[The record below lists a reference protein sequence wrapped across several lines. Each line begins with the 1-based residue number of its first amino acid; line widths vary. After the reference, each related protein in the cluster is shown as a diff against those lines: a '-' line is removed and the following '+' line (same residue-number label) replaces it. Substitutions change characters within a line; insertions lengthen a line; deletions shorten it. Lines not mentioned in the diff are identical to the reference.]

1 MSVVAVAADP
11 PGHST
16 GGSLDARNDGDDGGG
31 GGGAAGVTVSGG
43 SAPLPQ
49 HPPARITVQLG
60 SVSLSLPGRV
70 WLAAVPALWST
81 FIVSTKLLV
90 SAPVALPPSLFNAA
104 RLCLSAAVCVPF
116 IVREVRRGWKESGGV
131 TAATAPGGGLDFL
144 VPGVELGAWM
154 FLANTAQMVGL
165 RTTTASRAAF
175 LVQLE
180 SVLVPLAAAAL
191 GVAPLTTAAV
201 VSSVVTV
208 AGVAVLSSDRGGGA
222 PAATAAAAAAAVRG
236 GGRVA
241 SLSVGDGLEVLAAV
255 LLTAYVLR
263 TSHHARRVRRAMPL
277 VAVKI
282 VTQAVLALGWA
293 AVSRGVPAL
302 IAAARTVATTRT
314 AAVASRGW
322 AVMPAGVTPGVV
334 ALNVGLVVW
343 SGLFVSATTTWLQTA
358 GQRVVP
364 ASEAAIIYAT
374 QPLWA
379 SAFAAAVLGESFGW
393 RGVAGG
399 LLILVGVVLAGR
411 RPPAVGVP
419 GKEGEGRGK
428 GRAAPAPTAPTVAP

>member
-1 MSVVAVAADP
+1 M
-11 PGHST
+11 
-16 GGSLDARNDGDDGGG
+16 ARPM
-31 GGGAAGVTVSGG
+31 AC
-43 SAPLPQ
+43 
-49 HPPARITVQLG
+49 ITVRLG
-60 SVSLSLPGRV
+60 GVSLSLPGRV

-116 IVREVRRGWKESGGV
+116 IVREVRRGWKETGGV
-131 TAATAPGGGLDFL
+131 PAATAPGGGLDFL

-191 GVAPLTTAAV
+191 GVAPLTATAV

-208 AGVAVLSSDRGGGA
+208 AGVAVLSSDRGGCA
-222 PAATAAAAAAAVRG
+222 RAAAAAAAVRG

-241 SLSVGDGLEVLAAV
+241 SLSVGDGLEVLAAM

-293 AVSRGVPAL
+293 AVSRGIPVL
-302 IAAARTVATTRT
+302 LAAARTIATTRT

-322 AVMPAGVTPGVV
+322 AVMPAGITPGVV

-379 SAFAAAVLGESFGW
+379 SAFAAVVLGESFGW
-393 RGVAGG
+393 RGVLGG

-411 RPPAVGVP
+411 RPPTMGASE
-419 GKEGEGRGK
+419 KEGDGMGQ
-428 GRAAPAPTAPTVAP
+428 GMAAPAPTVPTVAP